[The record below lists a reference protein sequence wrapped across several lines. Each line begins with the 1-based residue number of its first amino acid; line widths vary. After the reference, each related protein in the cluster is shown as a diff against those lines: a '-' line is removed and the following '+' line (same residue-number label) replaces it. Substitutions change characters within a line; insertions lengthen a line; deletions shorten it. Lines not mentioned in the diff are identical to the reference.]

1 MDEFLLEK
9 KVEYLVDMKLKKL
22 QAQLAEAL
30 QKVAEVSEQMGNL
43 QATVKR
49 LNNSAASASYQQQA
63 QTYAQ
68 PQAQTFAPPGQ
79 FAQQPAREPLIIL
92 NKGPAFNVEDVSVE
106 KMFNF
111 SGRR

>member
-1 MDEFLLEK
+1 MDDFLLEK

-22 QAQLAEAL
+22 QAQLAEAM

-43 QATVKR
+43 QATVRR
-49 LNNSAASASYQQQA
+49 LNNSASVSAQPTSVQQFTP
-63 QTYAQ
+63 QTQGGYAQ
-68 PQAQTFAPPGQ
+68 EAPQQRAP
-79 FAQQPAREPLIIL
+79 LVIM
-92 NKGPAFNVEDVSVE
+92 NKGQAFNVEDVSVE

>member
-9 KVEYLVDMKLKKL
+9 KVEYLIDMKLKRL
-22 QAQLAEAL
+22 QNQLSEAL
-30 QKVAEVSEQMGNL
+30 AKVAEVSEQMGNL

-49 LNNSAASASYQQQA
+49 LNNSPAPSPGYAQPA

-68 PQAQTFAPPGQ
+68 PGH
-79 FAQQPAREPLIIL
+79 FAQEAPQQRAPLVIM
-92 NKGPAFNVEDVSVE
+92 NKGQAFNVEDVSVE

-111 SGRR
+111 GRR